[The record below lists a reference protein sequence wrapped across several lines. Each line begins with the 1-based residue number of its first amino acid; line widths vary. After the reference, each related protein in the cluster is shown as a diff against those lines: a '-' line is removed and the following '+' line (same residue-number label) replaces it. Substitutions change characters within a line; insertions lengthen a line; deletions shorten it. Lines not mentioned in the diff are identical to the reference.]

1 MQDRINLQ
9 VEIRKPEVTGL
20 YFLHRWAIFTV
31 NLHWAVVISSVAPS
45 RIVISVLVVSSLF
58 RRWTFIC
65 QYHEVIL
72 AARFCLPWSNR
83 VQQALSMWHQ
93 TGIKAIPFTC
103 VAVLWTLRAIQQP
116 SFLRVVCAVLQKLCI
131 CTPDCFCHWDWVLW
145 ALLVLSGVWLL
156 EESLAT
162 LTTAG
167 DYRTNTATTALEKG
181 WGKKEQF
188 IGVNTGCQARQS
200 NKFQKTIFLLWKSST
215 LAQS

>member
-1 MQDRINLQ
+1 MS
-9 VEIRKPEVTGL
+9 
-20 YFLHRWAIFTV
+20 
-31 NLHWAVVISSVAPS
+31 NLHCE
-45 RIVISVLVVSSLF
+45 SSLSSGDILSSSLQDCYLRHGCLQPF
-58 RRWTFIC
+58 RKVNIYC

-167 DYRTNTATTALEKG
+167 DYRTNTATMALEKG
-181 WGKKEQF
+181 WGKK
-188 IGVNTGCQARQS
+188 
-200 NKFQKTIFLLWKSST
+200 SS
-215 LAQS
+215 L